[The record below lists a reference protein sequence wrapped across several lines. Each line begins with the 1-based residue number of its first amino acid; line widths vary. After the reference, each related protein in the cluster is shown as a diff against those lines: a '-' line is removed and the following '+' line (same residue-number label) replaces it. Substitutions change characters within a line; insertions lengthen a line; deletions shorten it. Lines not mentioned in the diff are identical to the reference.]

1 MAKKAK
7 KRTAGRRLN
16 NSAKELKKLMQTP
29 SSWQVIEDNN
39 KILAG
44 YTNTKNKITSLSAQ
58 LDDVT
63 TKLETKLQEQ
73 IARLERILA

>member
-1 MAKKAK
+1 MAKKV
-7 KRTAGRRLN
+7 KRKPRTVLRTVAGKPSIL
-16 NSAKELKKLMQTP
+16 SELDFMMGY
-29 SSWQVIEDNN
+29 N
-39 KILAG
+39 K
-44 YTNTKNKITSLSAQ
+44 TKSEITSLSAQ

>member
-1 MAKKAK
+1 MAKKV
-7 KRTAGRRLN
+7 KRKPRTVLRTVVGKSSIL
-16 NSAKELKKLMQTP
+16 SELDFMMGY
-29 SSWQVIEDNN
+29 N
-39 KILAG
+39 K
-44 YTNTKNKITSLSAQ
+44 TKSEITSLSAQ

>member
-7 KRTAGRRLN
+7 KRKYTKRVSLEEY
-16 NSAKELKKLMQTP
+16 AK
-29 SSWQVIEDNN
+29 
-39 KILAG
+39 
-44 YTNTKNKITSLSAQ
+44 TKSEIASLSAQ

>member
-1 MAKKAK
+1 MAKKV
-7 KRTAGRRLN
+7 KRKLRTIAGTPIT
-16 NSAKELKKLMQTP
+16 LKQLDAMMGY
-29 SSWQVIEDNN
+29 N
-39 KILAG
+39 K
-44 YTNTKNKITSLSAQ
+44 TKSEITSLSAQ